1 MNELSTIEGLPG
13 WEALPAEERLKVRKL
28 HAACRE
34 IAAAPNK
41 MAAYKLAAQAM
52 KDAGHPMSWQSV
64 QRKFLAWQTSGSL
77 LALADLRMAG
87 MRPTR
92 ARVKHPGFVAYWTEL
107 QTRCQRNGGQAYP
120 LLLDIW
126 RKKSEVIPGYE
137 GWPGHPQIPVGWSK
151 KNLMRIK
158 PAALEARVMREG
170 VKAAAPL
177 LPMVLTTRVGMEAG
191 EYYVSDDNWV
201 DAHVI
206 CGKQIVRP
214 LQLGCL
220 DIATGKMV
228 HWGMMP
234 RMMRQDGTHAGLT
247 ERYMR
252 MFVAG
257 LLANVGI
264 NTSRGTTLVV
274 ENGTAAIRA
283 HMEQVLLDLFDGA
296 VKVHRSGMEGKTQA
310 LLRGY
315 EGRQGGN
322 PRGKAHLE
330 SVWNLTANIWSSCLP
345 APSGHDRTEPEWLAG
360 LMKEQKAL
368 LKKQGYLEI
377 RDPDRAAMLRHLMP
391 TFEQLTT
398 DIAWRVYDA
407 FNNRTDHALEGWERM
422 GLVVPMVRLS
432 TDSDWITLTDSI
444 PEADRHTLL
453 NMAAR
458 DPERLVSSRRLSPA
472 EAWNLK
478 LQHQP
483 PLRKATQWEIVDLL
497 SRDLAVK
504 TVVKGS
510 YIILQNK
517 AVSMDRLYYPAS
529 IVTPEGYQRILPSG
543 MDVWVMLNMFDDQH
557 LYIIDEKG
565 RCLGMSMLQQRAP
578 YYDEDQVRAAM
589 GRKKKATAATLQETR
604 VHHARKEAAIV
615 GTRLYNRQVAKGAP
629 ITVQGL
635 LNAEGTDAAA
645 LAAVKKLPGISLLP
659 ETEIPETAAPKK
671 ESHPKIS
678 FL

>member
-170 VKAAAPL
+170 IKAAAPL

-201 DAHVI
+201 DTHVI

-407 FNNRTDHALEGWERM
+407 FNSRTDHALAAIR
-422 GLVVPMVRLS
+422 P
-432 TDSDWITLTDSI
+432 D
-444 PEADRHTLL
+444 LL
-453 NMAAR
+453 
-458 DPERLVSSRRLSPA
+458 LGRRLSIAGANPA
-472 EAWNLK
+472 WLDMRTVI
-478 LQHQP
+478 QGV
-483 PLRKATQWEIVDLL
+483 TVDLSAGNTYISTGVPDHL
-497 SRDLAVK
+497 SLQSMVDRQQQLYSNQAAMDDRDNQDQVQDNPALSLTYDSNARISPKAPTVSPRGEVIWSSATPEPNDYGFRVQLEYNEDGQKTGATITPGKIMLNGRVLGDAPASKDLPMMEGEVWLNLILNENEEITGMAVISSAGAVDPFMLTSIDGSRPSRLFYYSFPLAVI
-504 TVVKGS
+504 KGDEVIQ
-510 YIILQNK
+510 YALGTIQLP
-517 AVSMDRLYYPAS
+517 VGGGTYYPWG
-529 IVTPEGYQRILPSG
+529 P
-543 MDVWVMLNMFDDQH
+543 
-557 LYIIDEKG
+557 
-565 RCLGMSMLQQRAP
+565 
-578 YYDEDQVRAAM
+578 
-589 GRKKKATAATLQETR
+589 
-604 VHHARKEAAIV
+604 
-615 GTRLYNRQVAKGAP
+615 
-629 ITVQGL
+629 
-635 LNAEGTDAAA
+635 
-645 LAAVKKLPGISLLP
+645 
-659 ETEIPETAAPKK
+659 
-671 ESHPKIS
+671 
-678 FL
+678 

>member
-13 WEALPAEERLKVRKL
+13 WDALPAEERLKVRKL

-41 MAAYKLAAQAM
+41 VAAYKLAAQVM
-52 KDAGHPMSWQSV
+52 RDAGHPLSWQSV

-92 ARVKHPGFVAYWTEL
+92 AQVKHPGFIAYWTEL

-120 LLLDIW
+120 MLLDIW
-126 RKKSEVIPGYE
+126 RKKTEVIPGYE
-137 GWPGHPQIPVGWSK
+137 SWPGHPQIPVGWSK

-158 PAALEARVMREG
+158 PAALEAKVMREG
-170 VKAAAPL
+170 IKAAAPL

-234 RMMRQDGTHAGLT
+234 RMMRQDGTHVGLT

-296 VKVHRSGMEGKTQA
+296 VKVHRSGMEGKSQA

-377 RDPDRAAMLRHLMP
+377 KDPDRAAMLRHLMP

-407 FNNRTDHALEGWERM
+407 FNSRTDHALEGWERM

-458 DPERLVSSRRLSPA
+458 DPERLVTSRRLSPA

-478 LQHQP
+478 LQHQA

-504 TVVKGS
+504 ACVRGS
-510 YIILQNK
+510 YIIMQNK

-565 RCLGMSMLQQRAP
+565 RCLGMSTLQQRAP

-589 GRKKKATAATLQETR
+589 GRKKKATAAALQDTR
-604 VHHARKEAAIV
+604 VHNARKEAAIL
-615 GTRLYNRQVAKGAP
+615 GTRLYNHQIVKGTP
-629 ITVQGL
+629 TTVKSL

-645 LAAVKKLPGISLLP
+645 QQAVKDLPGISLLP
-659 ETEIPETAAPKK
+659 EAEAPETASPQK

>member
-92 ARVKHPGFVAYWTEL
+92 ARVKHPGFVAYWAEL

-368 LKKQGYLEI
+368 LKKLVRPLTAGRWCKTVGSTVWYL
-377 RDPDRAAMLRHLMP
+377 D
-391 TFEQLTT
+391 
-398 DIAWRVYDA
+398 
-407 FNNRTDHALEGWERM
+407 
-422 GLVVPMVRLS
+422 VVPAQTPIVSGGANLLNFQFKLKAAFPYWRTEDTARMLLGGMEPAWFPTPVSTAGNFAISRYKHNMYTNFVNDGNAETAFTLYLQAAAKVKNPMLWNNGTRTFIRLN
-432 TDSDWITLTDSI
+432 TTMQAHERAVICTADGNRGCRYYTADGAEDNGFRLLDIDSDLWMMLTPGDNVLRMT
-444 PEADRHTLL
+444 ADEG
-453 NMAAR
+453 N
-458 DPERLVSSRRLSPA
+458 E
-472 EAWNLK
+472 NLT
-478 LQHQP
+478 
-483 PLRKATQWEIVDLL
+483 A
-497 SRDLAVK
+497 
-504 TVVKGS
+504 
-510 YIILQNK
+510 
-517 AVSMDRLYYPAS
+517 
-529 IVTPEGYQRILPSG
+529 IVT
-543 MDVWVMLNMFDDQH
+543 
-557 LYIIDEKG
+557 
-565 RCLGMSMLQQRAP
+565 
-578 YYDEDQVRAAM
+578 
-589 GRKKKATAATLQETR
+589 
-604 VHHARKEAAIV
+604 
-615 GTRLYNRQVAKGAP
+615 
-629 ITVQGL
+629 
-635 LNAEGTDAAA
+635 
-645 LAAVKKLPGISLLP
+645 
-659 ETEIPETAAPKK
+659 APKGVA
-671 ESHPKIS
+671 SGV
-678 FL
+678 

>member
-1 MNELSTIEGLPG
+1 MNELTVIEGLPG
-13 WEALPAEERLKVRKL
+13 WDALPADERLKVRKL
-28 HAACRE
+28 HAACQQ

-41 MAAYKLAAQAM
+41 MAAYKMAALAM
-52 KDAGHPMSWQSV
+52 EDAGHPMSWQSV
-64 QRKFLAWQTSGSL
+64 QRKFLAWQMSGSL

-120 LLLDIW
+120 MLLDIW

-137 GWPGHPQIPVGWSK
+137 GWPGWPQIPVGWSK

-170 VKAAAPL
+170 MRSAAPL

-191 EYYVSDDNWV
+191 EYYESDDNWL
-201 DAHVI
+201 DTYVI

-234 RMMRQDGTHAGLT
+234 RMARADGTHTGLT

-252 MFVAG
+252 MFIAG

-283 HMEQVLLDLFDGA
+283 HMEQVLLELFGGQ
-296 VKVHRSGMEGKTQA
+296 VKVKRSSMEGKDQA
-310 LLRGY
+310 LIHGY
-315 EGRQGGN
+315 KGRQGGN
-322 PRGKAHLE
+322 PRGKTHLE
-330 SVWNLTANIWSSCLP
+330 SEWNLTANFWSSHLP
-345 APSGHDRTEPEWLAG
+345 APSGHDRTEPEWLTG
-360 LMKEQKAL
+360 LMNEQKVL
-368 LKKQGYLEI
+368 LKKEGRLEI
-377 RDPDRAAMLRHLMP
+377 KDPARAAMLRHLMP

-398 DIAWRVYDA
+398 DVAWRVYDA
-407 FNNRTDHALEGWERM
+407 FNSRTDHALEGWERM
-422 GLVVPMVRLS
+422 GLVVPMMRPS

-444 PEADRHTLL
+444 PEADRNALL

-458 DPERLVSSRRLSPA
+458 DPERLLSTRRLSPA
-472 EAWNLK
+472 EAWDLK
-478 LQHQP
+478 LQHQT

-497 SRDLAVK
+497 SRDMAVK
-504 TVVKGS
+504 ATVKGS

-517 AVSMDRLYYPAS
+517 AVSTDRLYYPSS

-543 MDVWVMLNMFDDQH
+543 MQVWVMLNMFDDKH

-565 RCLGMSMLQQRAP
+565 RCLGMSTLQQRAA
-578 YYDEDQVRAAM
+578 YYDEEQVRAAM
-589 GRKKKATAATLQETR
+589 GRKKKTTAAALQETR
-604 VHHARKEAAIV
+604 VHHARKEAAII
-615 GTRLYNRQVAKGAP
+615 GTRLYNDQVTKGSP
-629 ITVQGL
+629 LTVMGL
-635 LNAEGTDAAA
+635 LNADGTDTAAKAAA
-645 LAAVKKLPGISLLP
+645 KELPGINLLP
-659 ETEIPETAAPKK
+659 PAAEPAVPR
-671 ESHPKIS
+671 EEPLPQVS

>member
-1 MNELSTIEGLPG
+1 MNELSIIEGLPG
-13 WEALPAEERLKVRKL
+13 WDALPAEERLKVRKL

-41 MAAYKLAAQAM
+41 MAAYKMAAQVM
-52 KDAGHPMSWQSV
+52 RDAGHPMSWQSV
-64 QRKFLAWQTSGSL
+64 QRKFLAWQMSGSL

-120 LLLDIW
+120 MLLDIW
-126 RKKSEVIPGYE
+126 RKKTEVIPGYE

-158 PAALEARVMREG
+158 PAALEAKVMREG
-170 VKAAAPL
+170 IKAAAPL

-191 EYYVSDDNWV
+191 EYYESDDNWL
-201 DAHVI
+201 DTYVI

-234 RMMRQDGTHAGLT
+234 RMIRADGTHTGLT

-252 MFVAG
+252 MFIAG

-264 NTSRGTTLVV
+264 NTNRGTTLVV
-274 ENGTAAIRA
+274 ENGTAAIRS
-283 HMEQVLLDLFDGA
+283 HMEQVLLDLFDGQVR
-296 VKVHRSGMEGKTQA
+296 VKRSSMEGKSQA

-322 PRGKAHLE
+322 PRGKTHLE
-330 SVWNLTANIWSSCLP
+330 SEWNLTANFWSSHLP
-345 APSGHDRTEPEWLAG
+345 APSGHDRTEPEWLTG

-377 RDPDRAAMLRHLMP
+377 RDPDRAAMLRNLMP

-407 FNNRTDHALEGWERM
+407 FNSRTDHALEGWDRM

-453 NMAAR
+453 NMASR
-458 DPERLVSSRRLSPA
+458 DPERLVSSRKLSPA

-478 LQHQP
+478 LQHQS

-510 YIILQNK
+510 YIVLQHK

-557 LYIIDEKG
+557 LYIIDDKG
-565 RCLGMSMLQQRAP
+565 RCLGMSTLQQRAP
-578 YYDEDQVRAAM
+578 YYDEEQVRAAM
-589 GRKKKATAATLQETR
+589 GRKKKATSAALQTTR
-604 VHHARKEAAIV
+604 VNHARKEAAII
-615 GTRLYNRQVAKGAP
+615 GTRLYNHQVTQGTP
-629 ITVQGL
+629 TTVKGL

-645 LAAVKKLPGISLLP
+645 QAAVKKLPGISLLP
-659 ETEIPETAAPKK
+659 EAPAPASTPPRS

>member
-34 IAAAPNK
+34 IAASPNK
-41 MAAYKLAAQAM
+41 MAAYKLAAQVM
-52 KDAGHPMSWQSV
+52 RDAGHPISWQSV
-64 QRKFLAWQTSGSL
+64 QRKYLAWQMSGSL

-92 ARVKHPGFVAYWTEL
+92 ARVKHPGFIAYWTEL

-120 LLLDIW
+120 MLLDIW

-158 PAALEARVMREG
+158 PAALEAKVMREG
-170 VKAAAPL
+170 MRSAAPL

-191 EYYVSDDNWV
+191 EYYVSDDNWM
-201 DAHVI
+201 DTHVI

-234 RMMRQDGTHAGLT
+234 RMMRQDGTRTGLT

-252 MFVAG
+252 MFIAG

-264 NTSRGTTLVV
+264 NTNRGTTLVV

-345 APSGHDRTEPEWLAG
+345 APSGHDRTEPEWLTG

-377 RDPDRAAMLRHLMP
+377 KDPDRAAMLRHLMP

-398 DIAWRVYDA
+398 DVAWRVYDA
-407 FNNRTDHALEGWERM
+407 FNSRTDHALEGWARM

-458 DPERLVSSRRLSPA
+458 DPERLVSSRQLSPA

-478 LQHQP
+478 LQQQA

-510 YIILQNK
+510 YIIMQNK

-543 MDVWVMLNMFDDQH
+543 MNVWVMLNMFDDQH
-557 LYIIDEKG
+557 LYIIDDKG
-565 RCLGMSMLQQRAP
+565 RCLGMSTLQQRAP

-589 GRKKKATAATLQETR
+589 GRKKKATAAALQTTR
-604 VHHARKEAAIV
+604 VVHARKEAAII
-615 GTRLYNRQVAKGAP
+615 GTRLYNHQ
-629 ITVQGL
+629 ITQGTPTTVKGL

-645 LAAVKKLPGISLLP
+645 QEAVKKLPGISLLP
-659 ETEIPETAAPKK
+659 EAEAPEATPPRK
-671 ESHPKIS
+671 ENHPKIS